1 MNYVL
6 VIDTKKEPQVPV
18 HPAEARVML
27 REGRA
32 AVWRLQPFTIILK
45 EAVPIETPTPR
56 LRLKLDPG
64 SSTTGVAVVDE
75 ATGRVVFAAEIE
87 HRGERVKLDLAKRKT
102 VRRSRRV
109 RKTRYRA
116 PRFENRAWPRGWL
129 PPSIRSRLANIE
141 TWVGRLRSY
150 APITAISVETARFDT
165 QLMANPEISGVEY
178 QQGTLAGYDV
188 REYLLEKYGRRC
200 VYCRTSGVALEV
212 EHVRPRT
219 RGGSDRVAN
228 LVTSCRPCNQ
238 AKGNLTAGEFGHPE
252 VEAAA
257 GSRMDGAAKLNQVR
271 YALPELLR
279 ATGLPVEIGT
289 GSRTKYNRTRMGL
302 EKSHWADA
310 ACVGESTPDSLR
322 LPKGPVLKIRAMGR
336 GRRQMCLM
344 DRHGFPR
351 SGPRGSRTVHG
362 FRTGDVVRAVVPRG
376 KYAGIHIGRVMVRA
390 RGSFALRTGSAKV
403 DGISHRHCLLVQR
416 DDGYRYVFE
425 GGKAHSSA
433 PFTGQRNAPILM
445 RIEIYPELDAVYVG
459 LKDCEVKS
467 GRKLDESRYVDFN
480 GRGEL
485 IGVEFLYVSD
495 GIDLDSIPGLEG
507 DHLGEVLK
515 EYNIKVLV

>member
-1 MNYVL
+1 MNSVL
-6 VIDTKKEPQVPV
+6 AIDTNKQPQAPV
-18 HPAEARVML
+18 HPAEARLML

-32 AVWRLQPFTIILK
+32 AVWRMQPFTVILK
-45 EAVPIETPTPR
+45 EAVPIGTPRPR

-64 SSTTGVAVVDE
+64 SATTGMAVLDE
-75 ATGRVVFAAEIE
+75 ETGRVVLAAELE
-87 HRGERVKLDLAKRKT
+87 HRGERVKLDLAKRRGIRRF
-102 VRRSRRV
+102 RRS

-116 PRFENRAWPRGWL
+116 PRFDNRTRPIGWL

-141 TWVGRLRSY
+141 TWVGRLRAW
-150 APITAISVETARFDT
+150 APIGAISAEIARFDT

-188 REYLLEKYGRRC
+188 REYLLEKFNRRC
-200 VYCRTSGVALEV
+200 VYCRTSGVPLEV

-219 RGGSDRVAN
+219 RGGSNRVAN

-238 AKGNLTAGEFGHPE
+238 AKGNLTAEEFCHPE
-252 VEAAA
+252 VAAAA
-257 GSRMDGAAKLNQVR
+257 GRRMDGAAKLNQVR
-271 YALPELLR
+271 YALPELLC

-289 GSRTKYNRTRMGL
+289 GSRTKYNRSRLGL

-310 ACVGESTPDSLR
+310 ACVGESTPDFLR
-322 LPKGPVLKIRAMGR
+322 VPTGPVLKISASGR

-351 SGPRGSRTVHG
+351 SGPRGARTVHG
-362 FRTGDVVRAVVPRG
+362 FRTGDAVRAVVPRG

-390 RGSFALRTGSAKV
+390 RGSFALRTGSGKV

-416 DDGYRYVFE
+416 DDGYRYLFE

-433 PFTGQRNAPILM
+433 P
-445 RIEIYPELDAVYVG
+445 
-459 LKDCEVKS
+459 
-467 GRKLDESRYVDFN
+467 
-480 GRGEL
+480 
-485 IGVEFLYVSD
+485 
-495 GIDLDSIPGLEG
+495 
-507 DHLGEVLK
+507 
-515 EYNIKVLV
+515 